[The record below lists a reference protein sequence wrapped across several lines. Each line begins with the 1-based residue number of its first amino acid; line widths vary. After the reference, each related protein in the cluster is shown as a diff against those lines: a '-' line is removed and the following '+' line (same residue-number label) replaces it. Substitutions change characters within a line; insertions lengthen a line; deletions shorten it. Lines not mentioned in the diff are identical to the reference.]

1 MDVSRRRPRPH
12 TVYLPA
18 ADPSADSGGTRLT
31 RPVRRARAMTHTY
44 SSSRTSLFRLAG
56 LPYFLIAF
64 IARLP
69 FAMMVVGVL
78 TVVVSAR
85 ESLSLG
91 GLTSAAV
98 GFGTACFGPLLGA
111 AADRFGQRPVLLAVA
126 LANGATLVVF
136 TIVVYGSGPD
146 ALVLATAFGIGA
158 TAPQVAPMSRS
169 RLVTLISE
177 RMPEERR
184 PRTLSGT
191 MAYESAADET
201 VFVFGPFL
209 VGVLASALAPWAPLV
224 GAAALTVLFVGAF
237 ALHPS
242 ARVISRHRGADG
254 RAPSSPAELLSPRL
268 MVVVIGILGVGM
280 FFGTMLT
287 SLTSFMADRGASE
300 QAGLLYGVMGV
311 GSAALAL
318 GVAWLPARFSLRAR
332 WIVFAAVLLAGTLL
346 LLVVDSPGTMMFAL
360 AVMGVGI
367 GPTLVTQYS
376 LGAARSPLGR
386 SATVMTMLGSSVIV
400 GQSIGAAVAGE
411 VAESLGTT
419 AALALPVV
427 AAAVAFTASLANW
440 RLSAPG
446 RRVAA
451 A

>member
-1 MDVSRRRPRPH
+1 
-12 TVYLPA
+12 
-18 ADPSADSGGTRLT
+18 
-31 RPVRRARAMTHTY
+31 MTHAST
-44 SSSRTSLFRLAG
+44 TPDIAEPSLFRLAG

-98 GFGTACFGPLLGA
+98 GLGTACFGPLLGA
-111 AADRFGQRPVLLAVA
+111 AADRFGQRTVLLA
-126 LANGATLVVF
+126 LAVGNAAMLLLF
-136 TIVVYGSGPD
+136 TAVVYGPAADGF
-146 ALVLATAFGIGA
+146 VLLTAIGIGA
-158 TAPQVAPMSRS
+158 TAPQVAPLSRS
-169 RLVTLISE
+169 RLVTIIGE
-177 RMPEERR
+177 RMPAERR
-184 PRTLSGT
+184 ARTVSGT

-224 GAAALTVLFVGAF
+224 GAAVLTLVFVGAF
-237 ALHPS
+237 SLHPS
-242 ARVISRHRGADG
+242 GRHVSQDRTEDG
-254 RAPSSPAELLSPRL
+254 RAPSAVSELFRPQLL
-268 MVVVIGILGVGM
+268 IVVLGILGVGI

-287 SLTSFMADRGASE
+287 SLTSFMADLGAPE

-311 GSAALAL
+311 GSALLAL

-332 WIVFAAVLLAGTLL
+332 WLVFSGILLAGSLL
-346 LLVVDSPGTMMFAL
+346 LGIVDSPAGMMLAL
-360 AVMGVGI
+360 AIMGIGI

-376 LGAARSPLGR
+376 FGAARSPRGR
-386 SATVMTMLGSSVIV
+386 SATVMTMLGSGVIV

-411 VAESLGTT
+411 VAESLGTSVALVLPMI
-419 AALALPVV
+419 AAGIAF
-427 AAAVAFTASLANW
+427 AAGLANW
-440 RLSAPG
+440 ALSGLHRGTSA
-446 RRVAA
+446 VKA
-451 A
+451 

>member
-1 MDVSRRRPRPH
+1 
-12 TVYLPA
+12 
-18 ADPSADSGGTRLT
+18 
-31 RPVRRARAMTHTY
+31 MTHASPST
-44 SSSRTSLFRLAG
+44 SSASTSTAAAPSLLRTAG
-56 LPYFLIAF
+56 FSYFLIAF

-85 ESLSLG
+85 GSLSLG

-98 GFGTACFGPLLGA
+98 GLGTACFGPLLGA
-111 AADRFGQRPVLLAVA
+111 AADRFGQRSVLLALA
-126 LANGATLVVF
+126 IANGAMLVLFTLVV
-136 TIVVYGSGPD
+136 YGDTVD
-146 ALVLATAFGIGA
+146 ALVLLAAFGIGA

-169 RLVTLISE
+169 RLVTMISE
-177 RMPEERR
+177 RMPEAVR

-209 VGVLASALAPWAPLV
+209 VGILASAIAPWAPLA
-224 GAAALTVLFVGAF
+224 GAAALTVLFVGGF

-242 ARVISRHRGADG
+242 ARVVSMHRGDDG
-254 RAPSSPAELLSPRL
+254 KAPSSASELVDPRL
-268 MVVVIGILGVGM
+268 LVVVLGILGVGM

-287 SLTSFMADRGASE
+287 SLTSFMADRGAAE

-311 GSAALAL
+311 GSALLAL
-318 GVAWLPARFSLRAR
+318 GVAWLPARFALRAR
-332 WIVFAAVLLAGTLL
+332 WLVFSGILLGGSLL
-346 LLVVDSPGTMMFAL
+346 LLVVDTPATMMVAL
-360 AVMGVGI
+360 AIMGVGI

-386 SATVMTMLGSSVIV
+386 SATVMTMLGSAVIV

-411 VAESLGTT
+411 LAENTGTGAALLLPIAAAGVAFAAALVNWSLG
-419 AALALPVV
+419 
-427 AAAVAFTASLANW
+427 
-440 RLSAPG
+440 RSAP
-446 RRVAA
+446 RVASV
-451 A
+451 

>member
-1 MDVSRRRPRPH
+1 
-12 TVYLPA
+12 
-18 ADPSADSGGTRLT
+18 
-31 RPVRRARAMTHTY
+31 MTHAST
-44 SSSRTSLFRLAG
+44 TPDIAEPSLFRLAG

-98 GFGTACFGPLLGA
+98 GLGTACFGPLLGA
-111 AADRFGQRPVLLAVA
+111 AADRFGQRTVLLA
-126 LANGATLVVF
+126 LAVGNAAMLLLF
-136 TIVVYGSGPD
+136 TAVVYGPAADGF
-146 ALVLATAFGIGA
+146 VLLTAIGIGA
-158 TAPQVAPMSRS
+158 TAPQVAPLSRS
-169 RLVTLISE
+169 RLVTIIGE
-177 RMPEERR
+177 RMPAERR
-184 PRTLSGT
+184 ARTVSGT

-224 GAAALTVLFVGAF
+224 GAAVLTLVFVGAF

-242 ARVISRHRGADG
+242 GRHVSQDRTEDG
-254 RAPSSPAELLSPRL
+254 RAPSAVSELFRPQLL
-268 MVVVIGILGVGM
+268 IVVLGILGVGI

-287 SLTSFMADRGASE
+287 SLTSFMADLGAPE

-311 GSAALAL
+311 GSALLAL
-318 GVAWLPARFSLRAR
+318 SVAWLPARFSLRAR
-332 WIVFAAVLLAGTLL
+332 WLVFSGVLLAGSLL
-346 LLVVDSPGTMMFAL
+346 LGIVDSPAGMMLAL
-360 AVMGVGI
+360 AIMGIGI

-376 LGAARSPLGR
+376 FGAARSPRGR
-386 SATVMTMLGSSVIV
+386 SATVMTMLGSGVIV

-411 VAESLGTT
+411 VAESLGTS
-419 AALALPVV
+419 AALVLPMI
-427 AAAVAFTASLANW
+427 AAGIAFAAGLANW
-440 RLSAPG
+440 ALSGLHRGTSA
-446 RRVAA
+446 VKA
-451 A
+451 

>member
-1 MDVSRRRPRPH
+1 
-12 TVYLPA
+12 
-18 ADPSADSGGTRLT
+18 
-31 RPVRRARAMTHTY
+31 MTHAST
-44 SSSRTSLFRLAG
+44 TPDIAEPSLFRLAG

-98 GFGTACFGPLLGA
+98 GLGTACFGPLLGA
-111 AADRFGQRPVLLAVA
+111 AADRFGQRTVLLA
-126 LANGATLVVF
+126 LAVGNAAMLLLF
-136 TIVVYGSGPD
+136 TAVVYGPAADGF
-146 ALVLATAFGIGA
+146 VLLTAIGIGA
-158 TAPQVAPMSRS
+158 TAPQVAPLSRS
-169 RLVTLISE
+169 RLVTIIGE
-177 RMPEERR
+177 RMPAERR
-184 PRTLSGT
+184 ARTVSGT

-209 VGVLASALAPWAPLV
+209 VGVLASALAPCAPLV
-224 GAAALTVLFVGAF
+224 GAAVLTLVFVGAF

-242 ARVISRHRGADG
+242 GRHVSQDRTEDG
-254 RAPSSPAELLSPRL
+254 RAPSAVSELFRPQLL
-268 MVVVIGILGVGM
+268 IVVLGILGVGI

-287 SLTSFMADRGASE
+287 SLTSFMADLGAPE

-311 GSAALAL
+311 GSALLAL

-332 WIVFAAVLLAGTLL
+332 WLVFSGVLLAGSLL
-346 LLVVDSPGTMMFAL
+346 LGIVDSPAGMMLAL
-360 AVMGVGI
+360 AIMGIGI

-376 LGAARSPLGR
+376 FGAARSPRGR
-386 SATVMTMLGSSVIV
+386 SATVMTMLGSGVIV

-411 VAESLGTT
+411 VAESLGTS
-419 AALALPVV
+419 AALVLPMIAF
-427 AAAVAFTASLANW
+427 AAGLANW
-440 RLSAPG
+440 ALSGLHRGTSA
-446 RRVAA
+446 VKA
-451 A
+451 